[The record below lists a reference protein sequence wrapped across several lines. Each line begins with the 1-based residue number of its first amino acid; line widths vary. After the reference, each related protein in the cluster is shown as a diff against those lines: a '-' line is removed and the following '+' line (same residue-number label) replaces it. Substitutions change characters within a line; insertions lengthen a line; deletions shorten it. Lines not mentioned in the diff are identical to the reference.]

1 MAEVNWELIV
11 HRLDT
16 IVKSQDDFKTKL
28 NEIDEKVT
36 KIETIKHTVDSIKK
50 WKDSVGEVLP
60 VSDMK
65 ALTEWKGK
73 IDEVVSPTQ
82 LKEYITEI
90 GKLKVFQ
97 TKATMIW
104 IVIQALVFIIY
115 FLDKSFGLF

>member
-36 KIETIKHTVDSIKK
+36 KIETIKHTVDGLKK
-50 WKDSVGEVLP
+50 WKDSIDGVLP

-65 ALTEWKGK
+65 TLTEWKGK
-73 IDEVVSPTQ
+73 IDDVVSPTQ
-82 LKEYITEI
+82 LKEHINEI
-90 GKLKVFQ
+90 GYLKTFK

-104 IVIQALVFIIY
+104 IVIQAAVFIIY
-115 FLDKSFGLF
+115 FLDKAFGIF